1 MSYRRHPFLKLISLC
16 LIFLCGCQT
25 LPYQYSRGTENPKTL
40 PLRPGEAQIE
50 RGRPNRFL
58 DGLGHYF
65 ISLPSKLILWNWNV
79 ENHKVSE
86 ETQKYIQDYLL
97 ANDLK
102 NVKVRINQYAPGGEW
117 RRLFKNHTVGWFWK
131 IIFGIPT
138 VFFYMILPE
147 RVFGGDNYNPYT
159 NTISL
164 YSDHPA
170 IALHEGGHSKDF
182 SKRKYKGCYS
192 VLYMLPLFPLYTEAI
207 ATRDAVGYLKDKKE
221 ITKEKNAYK
230 ILYPAYTTYI
240 TGEFAGLVPIDFVLQ
255 IALVI
260 PGHIAGRIKAHSIEQ
275 NNQQPQNT

>member
-1 MSYRRHPFLKLISLC
+1 MFSARHPIFRILSLS
-16 LIFLCGCQT
+16 LVLSLCGCQT
-25 LPYQYSRGTENPKTL
+25 VPYSYSKKIERPGTL
-40 PLRPGEAQIE
+40 LLRPGEAQIE

-58 DGLGHYF
+58 DGLGHYV
-65 ISLPSKLILWNWNV
+65 ISLPSKLILWNWKV
-79 ENHKVSE
+79 ENHNVSE
-86 ETQKYIQDYLL
+86 ETQTAIQNYLL
-97 ANDLK
+97 ENDLQ

-131 IIFGIPT
+131 IIFGVPT

-159 NTISL
+159 NTINL

-182 SKRKYKGCYS
+182 GKRKYKGCYS

-207 ATRDAVGYLKDKKE
+207 ATRDAVGYLKDKKD
-221 ITKEKNAYK
+221 IPGEKNAYK

-240 TGEFAGLVPIDFVLQ
+240 TGEFAGLFPLDYALQ
-255 IALVI
+255 LGLVI
-260 PGHIAGRIKAHSIEQ
+260 PGHIAGRIKAASVKEKDQ
-275 NNQQPQNT
+275 